1 MGDAKKAI
9 TMGVGLIITLLIISI
24 GFMIYR
30 TGKETSD
37 NALEQVNEL
46 NVMLDESKYTDYDG
60 RKIIGNQVQ
69 SVLSQ
74 FSGDDVFVRVET
86 KTKTTW
92 YNYSNETLT
101 TKIDTETN
109 RKLITN
115 SSVKGSENYVNPNG
129 KFLGSIVRD
138 ENGTI
143 MGIVFTQ
150 E

>member
-37 NALEQVNEL
+37 NALEQLNEY
-46 NVMLDESKYTDYDG
+46 NVMLDESKYTDYEG

-129 KFLGSIVRD
+129 KFIGSIVRD